1 MIGGTNYKRTLFGF
15 MFIRKTVILHKHF
28 VVVLFLND
36 EAENTVSVFYKK
48 NSVIHARK
56 PRLPIFIESRPSFSW
71 HSF

>member
-1 MIGGTNYKRTLFGF
+1 MTNEERSDSCSSEKRSFF
-15 MFIRKTVILHKHF
+15 YKHF
-28 VVVLFLND
+28 ATVLFVND